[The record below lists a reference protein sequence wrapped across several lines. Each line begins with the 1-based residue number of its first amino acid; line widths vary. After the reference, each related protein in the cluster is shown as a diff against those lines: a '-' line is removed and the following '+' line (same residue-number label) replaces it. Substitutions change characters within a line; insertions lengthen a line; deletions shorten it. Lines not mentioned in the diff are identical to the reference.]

1 MGPLQYAG
9 PGAEA
14 MGSVEGGASA
24 SREESILGLLHA
36 PLRSYPFFSV
46 FQLTLTLT
54 LPSDLKRQCVLAAAF
69 VEQIL
74 HGLRTEQIAN
84 HFAGLSHQWAQ
95 WATDR
100 VRASARF
107 PRSVHGARQRSDG
120 AIQ

>member
-14 MGSVEGGASA
+14 MGSAG
-24 SREESILGLLHA
+24 REESILGLLHA

-74 HGLRTEQIAN
+74 HGL
-84 HFAGLSHQWAQ
+84 
-95 WATDR
+95 
-100 VRASARF
+100 
-107 PRSVHGARQRSDG
+107 
-120 AIQ
+120 

>member
-14 MGSVEGGASA
+14 MGSAG
-24 SREESILGLLHA
+24 REESILGLLHA
-36 PLRSYPFFSV
+36 PLRSYSFFSV
-46 FQLTLTLT
+46 FQLTLT

-84 HFAGLSHQWAQ
+84 HFAGLSH
-95 WATDR
+95 
-100 VRASARF
+100 
-107 PRSVHGARQRSDG
+107 
-120 AIQ
+120 